1 MKSQALLIMLAVAA
15 VLETQTLA
23 ASQRERSFFP
33 FISTH
38 HANHLMIDEFRLLL
52 GVLGINLCVVYC
64 RAPETDPVAVLRQL
78 QRLHKVDTA
87 AVPVRGHVAHRV
99 PPALQELRQVH
110 RRQRRHPLRVQGP
123 HRQLLP
129 APLHAGRVD
138 QDVGRANI
146 HVI

>member
-1 MKSQALLIMLAVAA
+1 MSTQHTTQIISWSTSLGYRWVFLL
-15 VLETQTLA
+15 
-23 ASQRERSFFP
+23 R
-33 FISTH
+33 
-38 HANHLMIDEFRLLL
+38 
-52 GVLGINLCVVYC
+52 INLCVVHC
-64 RAPETDPVAVLRQL
+64 RAAETDPVAVLRQL
-78 QRLHKVDTA
+78 QRVHKVDTA